1 MEKRST
7 SASIYV
13 RGVSNDNIKKNTEE
27 GDIFEE
33 KIKFLITNERWML
46 SDHKVPKRR
55 DKEKADQDIKRKLW
69 NFLEREGMW
78 STKEQESYWY

>member
-33 KIKFLITNERWML
+33 KIKFLITNER
-46 SDHKVPKRR
+46 
-55 DKEKADQDIKRKLW
+55 
-69 NFLEREGMW
+69 
-78 STKEQESYWY
+78 

>member
-13 RGVSNDNIKKNTEE
+13 RGVSNDKIKKNMEE

-33 KIKFLITNERWML
+33 KIKILITNER
-46 SDHKVPKRR
+46 
-55 DKEKADQDIKRKLW
+55 
-69 NFLEREGMW
+69 
-78 STKEQESYWY
+78 